1 MFIAFIEKV
10 HVYQTV
16 LLLKVTAKYLSKLST
31 AVEKKKY
38 QMRTAREKKKTQI
51 SVKNILKKFKNGTLF
66 IHSRKHGAVFG

>member
-31 AVEKKKY
+31 AVEKKKNIKCER
-38 QMRTAREKKKTQI
+38 QEKK
-51 SVKNILKKFKNGTLF
+51 
-66 IHSRKHGAVFG
+66 RKHRFP

>member
-31 AVEKKKY
+31 AVEKKKISNANGK
-38 QMRTAREKKKTQI
+38 RKKENTDFREKYFKKI
-51 SVKNILKKFKNGTLF
+51 KKWNSIYTFT
-66 IHSRKHGAVFG
+66 